1 MLRSIS
7 LAVAG
12 ALTAVSVVGFAAHAQ
27 DAMSGAASDDPIQ
40 SRQAIM
46 ESFGASAKVGG
57 GMIKGEIPYNPAV
70 GQLVLAT
77 LDAGAHTFGHYF
89 PEGSD
94 TGDTEASPKIWQDMD
109 GFHAKIGDLQQATAA
124 AVKAKPQD
132 LDAFKATFGKVA
144 KNCKSCHEDYRV
156 KKD

>member
-7 LAVAG
+7 IAL
-12 ALTAVSVVGFAAHAQ
+12 ALTGASIVAFAAHAQ
-27 DAMSGAASDDPIQ
+27 DATPSAGGTDNPVQ

-77 LDAGAHTFGHYF
+77 LDAGAHTFAHYF

-94 TGDTEASPKIWQDMD
+94 TGDTEASPKIWQDME
-109 GFHAKIGDLQQATAA
+109 GFHAKIDDLQEATTA

-132 LDAFKATFGKVA
+132 LDAFKQTFGKVA